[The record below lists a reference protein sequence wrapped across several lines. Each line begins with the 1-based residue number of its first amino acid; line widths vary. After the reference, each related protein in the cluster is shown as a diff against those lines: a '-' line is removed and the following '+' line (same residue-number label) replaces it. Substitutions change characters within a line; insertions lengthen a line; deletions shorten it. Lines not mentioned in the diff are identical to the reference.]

1 VACAGEDA
9 VHVLRGDGAGGFQR
23 IAVLPAGSNPHG
35 LTTADVDGDGHA
47 DLVASAR
54 SSGELWIFKGD
65 GKGGFAPRPP
75 IRAEQDVIALGS
87 ADFDRD
93 GRVDLALVSASYHA
107 VVMLRGDGTGGFTPF
122 GGGSGV
128 RP

>member
-1 VACAGEDA
+1 
-9 VHVLRGDGAGGFQR
+9 
-23 IAVLPAGSNPHG
+23 
-35 LTTADVDGDGHA
+35 VDGDGHA